1 MTEDRGVGRVRI
13 GRVDANASDV
23 VRVLEAELGFT
34 VDRVEV
40 TTPEAAEECGFRGS
54 PSVHVDGVDIFAEQ
68 ESPVGLSCRIYQ
80 TPNGPAGSPT
90 LESLR
95 AVLSAL

>member
-1 MTEDRGVGRVRI
+1 MTLLYFDDCPSWQVTDQRLR
-13 GRVDANASDV
+13 A
-23 VRVLEAELGFT
+23 LEAELGFT
-34 VDRVEV
+34 VDRVEIA
-40 TTPEAAEECGFRGS
+40 TPEAAAATGFRGS
-54 PSVHVDGVDIFAEQ
+54 PSIHVDGVDLFSDPEA
-68 ESPVGLSCRIYQ
+68 PVGLSCRIYQ

>member
-1 MTEDRGVGRVRI
+1 MNVTLLYFEGCPSWQVTDQHLRT
-13 GRVDANASDV
+13 
-23 VRVLEAELGFT
+23 LEAELGFT
-34 VDRVEV
+34 VERVEI
-40 TTPEAAEECGFRGS
+40 TTPEAAEASGFRGS
-54 PSVHVDGVDIFAEQ
+54 PSVHVDGVDLFAEQ

-80 TPNGPAGSPT
+80 TTNGPAGSPT